1 MNTADL
7 LKLTQWLSPA
17 FPVSGFAY
25 SHGLEAEITAGRVT
39 DAATLLRWV
48 GGVVRAG
55 AGRSDAILVAA
66 AMEAEAEADLA
77 ALGDLA
83 RALASSAERWEETR
97 DMGRALAATLAAMGE
112 GCGTPRAY
120 PVVFGAAAGRLGVP
134 VEVVLGLYL
143 QAFAGMLVSA
153 AVRFVPLGQS
163 DGQRVLAG
171 LHPVIDAVAGEAAQA
186 GIDGIGQAAF
196 GADLAAMEHEGQE
209 VRIFRT

>member
-39 DAATLLRWV
+39 DAATLLAWV
-48 GGVVRAG
+48 EGVVRAG
-55 AGRSDAILVAA
+55 TGRSDAILVAA
-66 AMEAEAEADLA
+66 AMEAEADLA

-83 RALASSAERWEETR
+83 RALAGSAERWEETR
-97 DMGRALAATLAAMGE
+97 DMGRALATTLAAMGE

-120 PVVFGAAAGRLGVP
+120 PVVFGAAAGRVGVP

-153 AVRFVPLGQS
+153 AVRFVPLGQT
-163 DGQRVLAG
+163 DGQKVLAG
-171 LHPVIDAVAGEAAQA
+171 LHSVIDAVADEAAQA
-186 GIDGIGQAAF
+186 GLDGIGQAAF

>member
-7 LKLTQWLSPA
+7 LKLSQWLSPA

-25 SHGLEAEITAGRVT
+25 SHGLEAEISAGRVA
-39 DAATLLRWV
+39 DAAALERWV
-48 GGVVRAG
+48 EGVLRAG
-55 AGRSDAILVAA
+55 AGRSDAIVLAA
-66 AMEAEAEADLA
+66 AMEEDADLE

-83 RALASSAERWEETR
+83 RALAGSAERWEETR
-97 DMGRALAATLAAMGE
+97 DMGRALALTLAAMGRGVGE
-112 GCGTPRAY
+112 ARAY
-120 PVVFGAAAGRLGVP
+120 PVVFGAAAGRFDVP
-134 VEVVLGLYL
+134 VEVVLSLYL

-163 DGQRVLAG
+163 DGQRVLAW
-171 LHPVIDAVAGEAAQA
+171 LHPVIEEVAGDAARA
-186 GIDGIGQAAF
+186 GLDGIGQAAF